1 MPLYFVNGETLETLV
16 VNWSTFEIAFS
27 RVSELHFL
35 FVEEW
40 RRLYV
45 LYKVAYFDSDIL
57 IFSILLVIIWQWDIF
72 PMKVWKVLK
81 GNCILWC
88 LLMLK
93 KLLNKH
99 WWIILIVLKFILN
112 CNCRLV
118 FFYELTNMF
127 TLMFIQVFHLKC
139 FFAAKKSKCQ
149 NCNVRHILYLLTYL
163 LPRLFRS
170 YQLYLITLFYI
181 NINREGI

>member
-81 GNCILWC
+81 GNCILRC

-93 KLLNKH
+93 K
-99 WWIILIVLKFILN
+99 IIKRTLMNNFNSFKIYFEVIV
-112 CNCRLV
+112 R

-127 TLMFIQVFHLKC
+127 TLMLFKFFIWNVSLLRRN
-139 FFAAKKSKCQ
+139 Q
-149 NCNVRHILYLLTYL
+149 NVKIVTWD
-163 LPRLFRS
+163 
-170 YQLYLITLFYI
+170 TFYI
-181 NINREGI
+181 Y